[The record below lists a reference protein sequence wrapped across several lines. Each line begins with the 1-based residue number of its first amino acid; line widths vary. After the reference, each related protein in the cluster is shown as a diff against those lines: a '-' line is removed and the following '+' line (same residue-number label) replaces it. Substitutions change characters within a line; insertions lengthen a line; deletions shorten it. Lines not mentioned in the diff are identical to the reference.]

1 MEAQQFEWD
10 EVKAQRNLVSHH
22 ISFAEA
28 QTVFNDPLFLV
39 FPDPDHSIEEQ
50 RFLILGE
57 SSSNNLLVVSY
68 TERAEVIRLISARTA
83 SRRERRNYEDEL

>member
-1 MEAQQFEWD
+1 MEVQKFEWD
-10 EVKAQRNLVSHH
+10 EDKAQSNLVKHR

-39 FPDPDHSIEEQ
+39 FPDPDHSVDEQ

-57 SSSNNLLVVSY
+57 SSSRNLLVVSY
-68 TERAEVIRLISARTA
+68 TERAEAIRLISARIA
-83 SRRERRNYEDEL
+83 SRKERRDYEDEL